1 MKRGDRVELI
11 RMGEDP
17 HPLERGTRGTAEE
30 TDVWWPIVKCPKP
43 VIGAI
48 DGPAIGMGVEFTSQ
62 CGEIGNL
69 TPDRVAVLIG
79 NDINSDAGLISSIG
93 KPHQLAYLVDREAK
107 IAGTTNE
114 GQAAQVRTLIG
125 PIVPRRSR
133 RCRQQA
139 NLLIVADRLD
149 LGAGRTGQFS
159 DRQFLRHSA

>member
-1 MKRGDRVELI
+1 MIAGDAWQRI
-11 RMGEDP
+11 RHTKPLSPMGLLRRRKGFDDP
-17 HPLERGTRGTAEE
+17 TVG
-30 TDVWWPIVKCPKP
+30 
-43 VIGAI
+43 
-48 DGPAIGMGVEFTSQ
+48 DGVPATGIYQRIEFTSQ

-139 NLLIVADRLD
+139 NLLIVADRFD
-149 LGAGRTGQFS
+149 LRASRTSQFS
-159 DRQFLRHSA
+159 DCQFLRHSA